1 MVILK
6 GKSSRVPR
14 ALISGALAAALLTA
28 NVQAAVLGNVA
39 GPVLVNHGDR
49 FLPASAGSSLV
60 LGDRVRKWHN
70 GSADIVYENGCS
82 TRVGPQQVS
91 VVLASPPPCG
101 GGLKDGVVQETAEPS
116 VAPLIIG
123 GLLVGGA
130 VGLAVAL
137 SSSGG
142 NNQIAVSP

>member
-6 GKSSRVPR
+6 GKSSRVRR
-14 ALISGALAAALLTA
+14 ALICGALAAVFLTA

-39 GPVLVNHGDR
+39 GPVVVNHGGG
-49 FLPASAGSSLV
+49 FFPASAGSSLV
-60 LGDRVRKWHN
+60 PGDRVRVDN
-70 GSADIVYENGCS
+70 GSADIIYENGCS

-91 VVLASPPPCG
+91 VVLAAPPPCS

-137 SSSGG
+137 SNSGS
-142 NNQIAVSP
+142 NNRTVAVSP

>member
-39 GPVLVNHGDR
+39 GPVLVNHGDG

-60 LGDRVRKWHN
+60 LGDRVRVDN